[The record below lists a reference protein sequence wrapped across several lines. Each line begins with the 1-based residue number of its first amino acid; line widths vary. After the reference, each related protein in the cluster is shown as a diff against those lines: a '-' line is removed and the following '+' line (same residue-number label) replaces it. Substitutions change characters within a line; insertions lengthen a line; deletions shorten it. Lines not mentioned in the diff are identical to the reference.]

1 MFKAR
6 VVFPAM
12 AILIP
17 PTQAH
22 DNADPVNCVL
32 AFKTGPPPQ
41 AFLTDQPSRANAAM
55 IAAMDLMK
63 NNHLIF
69 LGWMRTNGS

>member
-22 DNADPVNCVL
+22 ERAEPDNLVL
-32 AFKTGPPPQ
+32 AAKTGPPPP
-41 AFLTDQPSRANAAM
+41 AVLTDQPSRAKAAM
-55 IAAMDLMK
+55 TAAMDLIK
-63 NNHLIF
+63 NSHLIF
-69 LGWMRTNGS
+69 RGWINTNGS